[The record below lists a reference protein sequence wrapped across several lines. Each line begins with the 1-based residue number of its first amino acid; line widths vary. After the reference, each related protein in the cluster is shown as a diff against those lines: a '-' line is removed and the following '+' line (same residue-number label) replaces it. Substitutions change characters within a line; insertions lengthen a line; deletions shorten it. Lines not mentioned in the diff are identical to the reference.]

1 MNSESCERKDVS
13 DMDAKNLKIGN
24 KSVKKKIAKAM
35 RNEWVCFAVAEAVA
49 WGISILC
56 LLILAFLL
64 YKFSVSEL
72 ILHTGVL
79 ITYFIAN
86 LAAGVIAGEG
96 VMGKRYLAGLITGA
110 GYFMILLIMSLLINH
125 TLKDF
130 SGNFFTTLAICT
142 GSGALGGIL
151 SSYRKR

>member
-1 MNSESCERKDVS
+1 MA

-64 YKFSVSEL
+64 YKFSPS
-72 ILHTGVL
+72 
-79 ITYFIAN
+79 Y
-86 LAAGVIAGEG
+86 
-96 VMGKRYLAGLITGA
+96 
-110 GYFMILLIMSLLINH
+110 SL
-125 TLKDF
+125 TEK
-130 SGNFFTTLAICT
+130 GRTAYAT
-142 GSGALGGIL
+142 
-151 SSYRKR
+151 RPEK